1 MSPSP
6 QLVWQPSLFASGDE
20 ASFDD
25 RFEGVRRIRLDGTS
39 WVEHQPGWVSGSDRL
54 FERLLADMGW
64 EQRSRHMYEQR
75 VVEPRLTAQW
85 NVRMDTPLAPPVL
98 EAMRETLSAR
108 YGRHFDSVG
117 FNLYRDGRDSVA
129 WHADRIARQVA
140 DPVVALVALG
150 EPRRFL
156 LRPKGGG
163 ASKVFLLGQG
173 DLLVTGGRTQR
184 SWEHSVPKVK
194 QAGPRISVAFR
205 HDMDRAAYV
214 GKRVEPP
221 AGPEI
226 ELDPEDATDG

>member
-1 MSPSP
+1 MAPSP
-6 QLVWQPSLFASGDE
+6 QLVWQPSLFAADEE
-20 ASFDD
+20 ASFDAA
-25 RFEGVRRIRLDGTS
+25 FEGIRRIRLDGTS
-39 WVEHQPGWVSGSDRL
+39 WVEHRPGWVSGSDRL

-64 EQRSRHMYEQR
+64 QQRSRHMYEQR
-75 VVEPRLTAQW
+75 VVEPRLTAHW
-85 NVRMDTPLAPPVL
+85 NETMATPLDPPIL
-98 EAMRETLSAR
+98 EAMRGSLSAR

-129 WHADRIARQVA
+129 WHGDRIARHVA
-140 DPVVALVALG
+140 DPIVALVALG

-194 QAGPRISVAFR
+194 KAGPRISVAFR
-205 HDMDRAAYV
+205 HDMDRAAYAH
-214 GKRVEPP
+214 KRVEPP
-221 AGPEI
+221 DDGRPEI
-226 ELDPEDATDG
+226 EPDPEAGS